1 MVLAFS
7 VIKVRHARARAR
19 TSAPLPLPLP
29 APKLEHPCRPVL
41 TAVRRRLRALQL
53 TTTVSYGLGTA

>member
-19 TSAPLPLPLP
+19 TSAPLPLP

>member
-19 TSAPLPLPLP
+19 TSAPLSLP
-29 APKLEHPCRPVL
+29 APKLEPPCRPVL